1 MTFPDSNAYPL
12 MPDAKTLK
20 EYGEVAIQ
28 KGLTKREL
36 FAAMAMQG
44 MAANPA
50 DNYLAEVDGKIV
62 NVTSKYA
69 VEYAD
74 TLIAE
79 LNKEVQS

>member
-1 MTFPDSNAYPL
+1 MTFPESNAYPL

-44 MAANPA
+44 YCGNAEFIINPTATAITAVQTA
-50 DNYLAEVDGKIV
+50 DA
-62 NVTSKYA
+62 
-69 VEYAD
+69 
-74 TLIAE
+74 LIAE
-79 LNKEVQS
+79 LNKGVQS

>member
-12 MPDAKTLK
+12 VPDAKTLK

-44 MAANPA
+44 LLS
-50 DNYLAEVDGKIV
+50 DNDYSPYTLRNGDYINTLGEQCV
-62 NVTSKYA
+62 KYA
-69 VEYAD
+69 DA
-74 TLIAE
+74 LIAE

>member
-28 KGLTKREL
+28 NGCTKREL
-36 FAAMAMQG
+36 FAAMVYQG
-44 MAANPA
+44 VISNRELQLSVTN
-50 DNYLAEVDGKIV
+50 DNKMTWQEYSV
-62 NVTSKYA
+62 NLTDA
-69 VEYAD
+69 
-74 TLIAE
+74 LIAE